1 MANLIGTQD
10 NAREGEGSMGRKVK
24 VSELRKGM
32 RVAHERAGWRSEL
45 TVFELQ
51 TPEQG
56 GISSWTVYADSNGS
70 RGELHCY
77 RSSTEFEVLEEAP
90 LPPEPGVNSIVRL
103 GTVDYQNTGY
113 YDNMP
118 WRRLDSRIP
127 HINGIPMLSYRE
139 WAELV
144 DSAAL
149 AGVEIEVVYEPIK
162 ADAYC
167 KVRGNW

>member
-10 NAREGEGSMGRKVK
+10 NAHEGEGSMGRKVK

-32 RVAHERAGWRSEL
+32 RVALEQRGWRSEL
-45 TVFELQ
+45 TVFELE

-56 GISSWTVYADSNGS
+56 GVSSWTVYADNDGR
-70 RGELHCY
+70 RGEFHCY
-77 RSSTEFEVLEEAP
+77 HSSTEFEVLEEAP

-113 YDNMP
+113 YDHMP
-118 WRRLDSRIP
+118 WHRLDSRIS
-127 HINGIPMLSYRE
+127 HINGIPMLSYQA

-144 DSAAL
+144 GRVAL
-149 AGVEIEVVYEPIK
+149 AGVEIEVVYEPIRIK
-162 ADAYC
+162 PE
-167 KVRGNW
+167 GE